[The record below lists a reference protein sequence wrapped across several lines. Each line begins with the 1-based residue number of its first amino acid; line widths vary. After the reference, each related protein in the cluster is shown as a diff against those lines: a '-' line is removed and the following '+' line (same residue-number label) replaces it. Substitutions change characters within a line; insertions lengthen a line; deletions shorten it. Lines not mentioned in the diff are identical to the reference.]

1 MFQGPERFQSLDAQY
16 EDLKLWLHE
25 KVALFDAMHQMGRHA
40 SIDYNEYMLVLAE
53 YKEKEEIHDRLR
65 LLVEGNNQIGM
76 NPDAWQELD
85 TNWQKVAAQVRH
97 WQWLL
102 DTGLPG
108 DFGQIGEWLNQ
119 AEGLIYGDDIPTQL
133 NEEAAAVLN
142 QKIEDHKSF
151 FQDIESVKKQFYN
164 ALHHSNLVHQVPKEQ
179 LESIDIRL
187 QGIAPKAEM
196 RAVKLKFLE
205 HKCCIVAF
213 LALTESKLKNWTIK
227 YGSEDKVKQIMNHYK
242 TFVSKNK
249 IFQEFQKAYIEFQHV
264 CDEYKRDGGI
274 SRPEADQIDKF
285 IKEIAD
291 RWKGTSTELRCVQ
304 SLLEEV
310 LQHWQ
315 RWNTYLPEFENY
327 ISTAYEMLKRSD
339 SEQADFFSDLSAWK
353 EKYGL
358 LSDTVAF
365 LMATHDHN
373 VGQDLKNKMDTI
385 ISNWEQL
392 FGYVEKYMYS
402 GEMSRSR
409 KEYQKGLEELD
420 AWLRNVET
428 TLNQSQKIENNNI
441 RNLLEKLM
449 MFHGEVGAMEDLF
462 KSVSRKFQQLVPELS
477 AEEIEEMMFVL
488 KKEKEN
494 LVIVRSLIPTKIQL
508 YHQILTQLDALEAGE
523 QEILAWCNEGDSL
536 LQGIIVMGG
545 REHLQNEL
553 DKHRN
558 YFVKTLN
565 MQAMLQ
571 SKNNVFQTM
580 LKNIDGKEGID
591 ISPVKVK
598 MTNLNERFADT
609 IDSSKQIEARLNEAI
624 KCWTNF
630 LEGQNKVMKWI
641 QEAQILI
648 AVKHIESKENVE
660 THKEFFVS
668 NNDKIMQ
675 DFVQASQDLGIYLA
689 DHEKAQFSGNIRRLQ
704 EKWNDIQA
712 FAPLH
717 MMKVEFRL
725 DEETFMKYI
734 KDIEKEIA
742 NEASAFHNNENIGE
756 ILKQHNKF
764 FEKSSLMKKVET
776 CLENLAR
783 LSKTFTE
790 KMPEDQALQESYIRH
805 KDHWNTV
812 ISRINSLFNQLQQ
825 IPEQWRSYEEKFA
838 NMVQWLDTIDE
849 CLERMFNA
857 NSSSEDFIREKKT
870 FHSTC
875 DDVEQRREDM
885 KWLVKQLD
893 QLISHR

>member
-1 MFQGPERFQSLDAQY
+1 MWLLD
-16 EDLKLWLHE
+16 KI
-25 KVALFDAMHQMGRHA
+25 ALFDTMHQTRGQAPM
-40 SIDYNEYMLVLAE
+40 DYKEYMKVLAE
-53 YKEKEEIHDRLR
+53 YKEKEEVHERLR
-65 LLVEGNNQIGM
+65 QLVEGSNQVGI
-76 NPDAWQELD
+76 NPDAWQQLD
-85 TNWQKVAAQVRH
+85 TNWQKVSAQVRH

-119 AEGLIYGDDIPTQL
+119 GEALIYADDIPTQL

-151 FQDIESVKKQFYN
+151 FQDIESVQKQFFN
-164 ALHHSNLVHQVPKEQ
+164 AMNHSPLVHQIPREQ
-179 LESIDIRL
+179 IESIDVRL
-187 QGIAPKAEM
+187 QGIGPKAEM

-227 YGSEDKVKQIMNHYK
+227 YGSEEKVKQIMNHYR

-249 IFQEFQKAYIEFQHV
+249 IFQEFQKAYVEFQQV

-274 SRPEADQIDKF
+274 SRTEAEQIDKF
-285 IKEIAD
+285 IKDIGD

-315 RWNTYLPEFENY
+315 RWNTILPEFENY
-327 ISTAYEMLKRSD
+327 IGTAYEMLKRSD
-339 SEQADFFSDLSAWK
+339 SEQAEFFSDLSAWK

-365 LMATHDHN
+365 LMATHDQN
-373 VGQDLKNKMDTI
+373 VGEDLKNRMDVVI
-385 ISNWEQL
+385 NNWEQL
-392 FGYVEKYMYS
+392 FGYVEKYMHS
-402 GEMSRSR
+402 GEISRSR

-420 AWLRNVET
+420 TWLRNVEE
-428 TLNQSQKIENNNI
+428 TLNQSQKIESENI

-462 KSVSRKFQQLVPELS
+462 KSVSRKFQQLVPELN
-477 AEEIEEMMFVL
+477 ADEIEEMMFVL

-508 YHQILTQLDALEAGE
+508 YHQILTQLDNLEAGE
-523 QEILAWCNEGDSL
+523 QEILAWCNGGDEL
-536 LQGIIVMGG
+536 LAELNVRGG
-545 REHLQNEL
+545 REQLQNEL
-553 DKHRN
+553 EQHRN
-558 YFVKTLN
+558 YFVKTIN

-580 LKNIDGKEGID
+580 LKNVDGKEGID
-591 ISPVKVK
+591 INSLKIK
-598 MTNLNERFADT
+598 MGKLNERFSNT
-609 IDSSKQIEARLNEAI
+609 IDSSKQLEIRLNDAI
-624 KCWTNF
+624 RSWTNF

-660 THKEFFVS
+660 THKAFFVQ

-675 DFVQASQDLGIYLA
+675 DFVQASQDLENYLA
-689 DHEKAQFSGNIRRLQ
+689 PNEKEQLSGNIKRLQ
-704 EKWNDIQA
+704 DKWNDIQS

-725 DEETFMKYI
+725 DEDTFLKYV

-742 NEASAFHNNENIGE
+742 NEASAFHNNDNIGD
-756 ILKQHNKF
+756 ILKQHNDF
-764 FEKSSLMKKVET
+764 FRKNSLVKKVET

-783 LSKTFTE
+783 LSRTFTQ
-790 KMPEDQALQESYIRH
+790 KMPEDVVLQESYARH
-805 KDHWNTV
+805 KDHWDTV
-812 ISRINSLFNQLQQ
+812 MSRINSLFNQLQQ
-825 IPEQWRSYEEKFA
+825 IPEQWRTYEEKFA
-838 NMVQWLDTIDE
+838 QMVKWMDNIDE
-849 CLERMFNA
+849 CLTRMFKGTT
-857 NSSSEDFIREKKT
+857 SLDDFDREKDH
-870 FHSTC
+870 FHAICS
-875 DDVEQRREDM
+875 DVEQRREDM
-885 KWLVKQLD
+885 KWLVQQLD